1 MKQLIIVMQQMHRI
15 VHQRIAHQKTVLQKI
30 AHQRTAHQRIAQL
43 TAQTVNNFDV
53 SLIAS
58 GRL

>member
-1 MKQLIIVMQQMHRI
+1 MQQMHRI